1 MYRWSE
7 VVSTLALSLS
17 LLTFVFYLITVA
29 GRIKRKMY
37 ITILGIGM
45 LAGAMLYT
53 LLEFVLL
60 QVVL

>member
-53 LLEFVLL
+53 ILEFVLL